1 MCFPTTYVAHPSRA
15 LSSLSPHHPRLL
27 LLVQSMDDMSEYFS
41 RLDQAANASQMDA
54 MFANTRSRIL
64 CNDCGSKSI
73 VQYRLMHHKCPR
85 RACGSYNTRVVETM
99 VLRPGAPEPT
109 S

>member
-1 MCFPTTYVAHPSRA
+1 
-15 LSSLSPHHPRLL
+15 
-27 LLVQSMDDMSEYFS
+27 MDDMSEYFS
-41 RLDQAANASQMDA
+41 RLDQAANANQMDA

-64 CNDCGSKSI
+64 CNDCGAKSL

-99 VLRPGAPEPT
+99 VVRAGEAEP